1 MLLNTLKLLMTLVEV
16 ADEFI
21 TSKTQM

>member
-1 MLLNTLKLLMTLVEV
+1 MIEV

-21 TSKTQM
+21 PSNTQI

>member
-1 MLLNTLKLLMTLVEV
+1 MIEV

-21 TSKTQM
+21 TSNTQI